1 LAEFNV
7 ECIPDP
13 KDLSKGL
20 EQVPVPVING
30 INNEMLD
37 FCNYATKR
45 VPMEDVPLNTDP
57 EFLIGCDCE
66 DDCADKMKC
75 ACWQLT
81 LDGAAYMGK
90 NVDPNS
96 IGYVY
101 RRLHEQVLTGIY
113 ECNSRCRCSST
124 CLNRVVQNPM
134 SIKLQVF
141 RTHNRGWG
149 IRCVNDVPQGT
160 FICIYAGTI
169 HTEQMANED
178 GITYGDEYF
187 AELDYIE
194 NCEKHKEDYES
205 DVNEPDSPRSRS
217 VTPDD
222 DEEEEKEKRPDG
234 RRKRNKEMEDNDFT
248 PSYPLISR
256 EVENSM
262 RLRRRKEEEPKADAE
277 VRVKKEPEKWPSMEG
292 ITTEIE
298 TVTISDD
305 EDDPKEVLSF
315 NPKSGSDL
323 EDSKPGHTSVR
334 SFFGEEEPYIMD
346 TKNAGNIGR
355 FLNHSC
361 SPNVFVQNVFVD
373 THDLRFPWV
382 AFFCSQF
389 IRAGTE
395 LTWNYNYDIGSVPG
409 RVLYCHCGSLECKGR
424 LL

>member
-1 LAEFNV
+1 
-7 ECIPDP
+7 
-13 KDLSKGL
+13 
-20 EQVPVPVING
+20 VPVING

-66 DDCADKMKC
+66 DDCAVTLRRPPRRAFSFDFPQDKMKC

-305 EDDPKEVLSF
+305 ED
-315 NPKSGSDL
+315 
-323 EDSKPGHTSVR
+323 
-334 SFFGEEEPYIMD
+334 GE
-346 TKNAGNIGR
+346 
-355 FLNHSC
+355 
-361 SPNVFVQNVFVD
+361 
-373 THDLRFPWV
+373 
-382 AFFCSQF
+382 
-389 IRAGTE
+389 
-395 LTWNYNYDIGSVPG
+395 
-409 RVLYCHCGSLECKGR
+409 
-424 LL
+424 